1 MRLCA
6 ILFSACAAAP
16 ACAADPATIDLSR
29 YLQSGIMQG
38 ANADTLFVALDRQ
51 SAMIDKVQAS
61 GPLLR
66 LGASDHRLVPEPFW
80 LPTSERNKRFLTSAE
95 FEQKIGRAV
104 GIVTVGIL
112 RENGVTLGNQ
122 QGLALAL
129 NASPTT
135 TFTSLSAGY
144 ALTND
149 SAVLATVS
157 SGRTAGFS
165 TTDGLIAQVTSVRTT
180 SYSVGFAANRIW
192 NDRDRL
198 ALTLSMPSRV
208 TSGSVQLSS
217 ALTQNIDA
225 GTLNLRPT
233 AMERDLELTYSRTF
247 GLDGKQGKLTSG
259 VMWRQNPGHDA
270 SARPDWMIGVR
281 FSRGF

>member
-6 ILFSACAAAP
+6 MCLSACAAAP
-16 ACAADPATIDLSR
+16 ALASDPATIDLSH
-29 YLQSGIMQG
+29 YLQSGIMQA
-38 ANADTLFVALDRQ
+38 ANADTLFFALDRQ
-51 SAMIDKVQAS
+51 SAMIDKVQAR
-61 GPLLR
+61 GPMLR
-66 LGASDHRLVPEPFW
+66 LGASDQRLVPEPFW
-80 LPTSERNKRFLTSAE
+80 MPTSERNKRFLTSAE

-122 QGLALAL
+122 QGLALTL

-149 SAVLATVS
+149 TALLATVS

-165 TTDGLIAQVTSVRTT
+165 STDGLIAQVTSVRTT
-180 SYSVGFAANRIW
+180 SYSVGLATRSVW
-192 NDRDRL
+192 HDRDRL
-198 ALTLSMPSRV
+198 ALSLSMPSRV

-225 GTLNLRPT
+225 GSLNLRPS
-233 AMERDLELTYSRTF
+233 ARERDLELTYSRTF